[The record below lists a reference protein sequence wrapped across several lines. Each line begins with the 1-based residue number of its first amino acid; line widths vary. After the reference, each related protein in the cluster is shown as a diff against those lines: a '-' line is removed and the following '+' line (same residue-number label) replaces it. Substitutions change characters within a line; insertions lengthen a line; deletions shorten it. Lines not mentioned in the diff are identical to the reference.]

1 MSNDKP
7 DFGDYDEFSEME
19 NEMEEDLGPSRSA
32 RKREAKAQQKLGERL
47 IALKPGE
54 FAQIPLPEALFDA
67 ISAARNMKAHGA
79 LRRQRLLIGKLM
91 RQHDTAEIETALAR
105 LDQAHHQGTAQFH
118 AVEKWRDRLIEE
130 GDEALTELLEQY
142 PEADRQRIRQLMRQA
157 VAEKKADKPPKSG
170 RELFKLLRDI
180 LGDGL

>member
-7 DFGDYDEFSEME
+7 DFDDDDDFAGMD
-19 NEMEEDLGPSRSA
+19 NGMEEDFGPSRSA

-67 ISAARNMKAHGA
+67 LSAARNMKAHGA

-91 RQHDTAEIETALAR
+91 RQHDTAEIEAALAR
-105 LDQAHHQGTAQFH
+105 LDQAHHQGTARFH
-118 AVEKWRDRLIEE
+118 AVEQWRDRLVEE
-130 GDEALTELLEQY
+130 GDEALTEFLEHY
-142 PEADRQRIRQLMRQA
+142 PDADRQRLRQLMRQA
-157 VAEKKADKPPKSG
+157 VVEKKAEKSPKSG